1 MDGPVDKTDNE
12 REKKEVK
19 ERLSD
24 VIEKSRVLANLEL
37 LLDKRRL
44 MWNNFLAGL
53 AKGVG
58 FGLGLS
64 VLAAVLIYLLV
75 MVLKSIVALN
85 IPLIGNYIAD
95 LVQLV
100 QDQMQ
105 NQR

>member
-1 MDGPVDKTDNE
+1 MDGPVEKTDNE
-12 REKKEVK
+12 REKKEIK

>member
-1 MDGPVDKTDNE
+1 MAKPDRKAEEE
-12 REKKEVK
+12 REKKEIK
-19 ERLSD
+19 ERLSE
-24 VIEKSRVLANLEL
+24 VIERSRVMANLEL
-37 LLDKRRL
+37 LMDKRRL
-44 MWNNFLAGL
+44 VWNNFIAGL
-53 AKGVG
+53 ARGVG

-64 VLAAVLIYLLV
+64 VMAAVIIYFLV
-75 MVLKSIVALN
+75 MVLSSIVALN

>member
-12 REKKEVK
+12 REKKEIK